1 VPTSKQYVFLA
12 LTLLCNVAQAEFYV
26 CTDGLGRSIVGE
38 SPPEQCKDRDIQ
50 VFNADHTFN
59 RVIPA
64 PLTPEQRHAQ
74 DAADQARAHKYA
86 EDHEWCRKYPDSLRC
101 ASEPRQWCRKHPES
115 SECRDGGL
123 SIDATGNSPKLGEQ
137 EPAKPK

>member
-1 VPTSKQYVFLA
+1 
-12 LTLLCNVAQAEFYV
+12 
-26 CTDGLGRSIVGE
+26 
-38 SPPEQCKDRDIQ
+38 
-50 VFNADHTFN
+50 
-59 RVIPA
+59 
-64 PLTPEQRHAQ
+64 
-74 DAADQARAHKYA
+74 
-86 EDHEWCRKYPDSLRC
+86 LRC